1 MLVGNFEWVHLR
13 KLVSELGHTPVWA
26 QFRNF
31 AVGFADKIV
40 WAPVYTPVWELSYT
54 LVAQRVDSLPVA
66 RLCKPVVVLE
76 STLGLESKNIDKE
89 IDHKGLKNI
98 FFKIL
103 KQHISAS
110 NSAGAVTKGQ

>member
-31 AVGFADKIV
+31 VVGFADTIV

-54 LVAQRVDSLPVA
+54 LVAQRVDSLPSIIHILRSGNLIRGIAIWLGVA
-66 RLCKPVVVLE
+66 K
-76 STLGLESKNIDKE
+76 LGN
-89 IDHKGLKNI
+89 
-98 FFKIL
+98 
-103 KQHISAS
+103 
-110 NSAGAVTKGQ
+110 

>member
-1 MLVGNFEWVHLR
+1 LVHLGTLDFQLVWERFDNLPLALVGNSLLVPVDSFVEVLVGNFQWVHLR

-54 LVAQRVDSLPVA
+54 LVAQRVDSFPVGD
-66 RLCKPVVVLE
+66 LCKPVVVLE
-76 STLGLESKNIDKE
+76 STLG
-89 IDHKGLKNI
+89 
-98 FFKIL
+98 
-103 KQHISAS
+103 
-110 NSAGAVTKGQ
+110 